1 MYDVA
6 ILGGGPAGYTAGI
19 YAARYGLDTV
29 LIEQG
34 VAGGQI
40 STTDVVDNFPG
51 VPHVN
56 GAELGDLFEN
66 QASELGVQ
74 IKNDTVSMLA
84 KDEGGSFLIK
94 SDSGEIEARSVIA
107 ALGAAPRLGD
117 FDGEEK
123 FRGRGVSYCATCDGM
138 FFKNKLV
145 YVVGGGTSACEEAL
159 YLSSIASEVV
169 MLLRRD
175 VFRAEKGIVEKVLG
189 RENIT
194 VRYQTVIAS
203 LSGDALPEVI
213 ELQSTVD
220 GSTETIEHAAG
231 SFGVFVF
238 AGTVPNTELVK
249 ELVELDVSGAAVADE
264 RMRTA
269 TPGLFVAGD
278 MRNTV
283 LRQVVTACA
292 DGAIAASSAY
302 RYLD

>member
-1 MYDVA
+1 MFDVA

-34 VAGGQI
+34 IAGGQI

-56 GAELGDLFEN
+56 GAELGSLFEN
-66 QASELGVQ
+66 QASELGVC
-74 IKNDTVSMLA
+74 IENDTVSMLA
-84 KDEGGSFLIK
+84 KHEDGSFLIK

-117 FDGEEK
+117 FEGEEK

-159 YLSSIASEVV
+159 YLSDIASEVV

-175 VFRAEKGIVEKVLG
+175 VFRAEKGIVEKILG

-194 VRYQTVIAS
+194 VRYQTVISS
-203 LSGDALPEVI
+203 LSGNALPEVI

-249 ELVELDVSGAAVADE
+249 DLVDLDASGAAVADE
-264 RMRTA
+264 RMQTA

-302 RYLD
+302 RYLN

>member
-1 MYDVA
+1 MYDVV

-19 YAARYGLDTV
+19 YAARYGLDTA

-34 VAGGQI
+34 IAGGQI
-40 STTDVVDNFPG
+40 STTDIVDNFPG

-56 GAELGDLFEN
+56 GAELGGLFES
-66 QASELGVQ
+66 QATDLGVQ
-74 IKNDTVSMLA
+74 VLNDTVL
-84 KDEGGSFLIK
+84 KLTKRDDGSFSIET
-94 SDSGEIEARSVIA
+94 DSSAIEARAVIT
-107 ALGAAPRLGD
+107 ALGASPRLGD
-117 FDGEEK
+117 FAGEEN

-138 FFKNKLV
+138 FFRNKRV

-159 YLSSIASEVV
+159 YLSNIAREVV
-169 MLLRRD
+169 MLVRRD

-194 VRYQTVIAS
+194 VRYQTVIKS
-203 LSGDALPEVI
+203 LSGEALPEAI
-213 ELQSTVD
+213 ELLSTAD

-238 AGTVPNTELVK
+238 AGTIPNTELVK
-249 ELVELDVSGAAVADE
+249 GLVEIDASGAVVTDE
-264 RMRTA
+264 RMQTSTA
-269 TPGLFVAGD
+269 GLFAAGD

-292 DGAIAASSAY
+292 DGAIAASSVY
-302 RYLD
+302 KYLN

>member
-34 VAGGQI
+34 IAGGQI

-56 GAELGDLFEN
+56 GAELGQLFEQ
-66 QASELGVQ
+66 QASDLGVQ
-74 IKNDTVSMLA
+74 VVNASIDAFEKNDEGIFAIGT
-84 KDEGGSFLIK
+84 DEAP
-94 SDSGEIEARSVIA
+94 IEARAVIA
-107 ALGAAPRLGD
+107 ALGASPRHGD
-117 FDGEEK
+117 FEGEKK

-138 FFKNKLV
+138 FYRNKRV

-159 YLSSIASEVV
+159 YLSNIASEVV

-175 VFRAEKGIVEKVLG
+175 VFRAEKGIVDKVLA

-194 VRYQTVIAS
+194 VRYQTVIKS
-203 LSGDALPEVI
+203 LSGDALPETI
-213 ELQSTVD
+213 ELESTADRSV
-220 GSTETIEHAAG
+220 ERFELVPG

-238 AGTVPNTELVK
+238 AGTVPNTELVR
-249 ELVELDVSGAAVADE
+249 ECVELDALGAAIADE
-264 RMRTA
+264 RMQTS

-292 DGAIAASSAY
+292 DGAIAAASAY
-302 RYLD
+302 RYLN